1 MQDTANPYPNVPLP
15 VGAVRAHGWGS
26 APSNRTSGRH
36 PLLGRL
42 GSHDPHRPAHPRDIA
57 VTIDGVQ
64 HSDGR
69 VERYIVV
76 GQSPP
81 DGTTFI
87 DHPITP
93 PQARLGRGAHRSRR

>member
-15 VGAVRAHGWGS
+15 VGAVRAHGWDLPQVTGHPDVTRYWVGS
-26 APSNRTSGRH
+26 ARMIHIDQHT
-36 PLLGRL
+36 
-42 GSHDPHRPAHPRDIA
+42 HDDIA